1 MAKNEFYEKKDVSL
15 LNIKE
20 TTDYINDISN
30 ILHAARK
37 YVVSSVNTAMVQ
49 AYWLIGKRIVMQE
62 QNGNGRAEYGKQI
75 IEKLSDALTK
85 EFGKGFGTTNLKY
98 IRLFYVMFPI
108 GHALRDELSWTHYRL
123 LLRVED
129 EKARTFYLN
138 EAAENGWSSRQ
149 LERQINSFYY
159 QRLIASHNK
168 DVVKHEW
175 EKYNVEIS
183 PSKLLKDPY
192 VLEFLDIKENSD
204 YLEADLEKG
213 LINKLQDFLLE
224 LGKGF
229 AFVARQ
235 QRITTEAGKHYYV
248 DLVLY
253 NYILKCFVLID
264 LKTGVLTP
272 QDVGQMDMY
281 VRLYEKQK
289 RTETDNPT
297 IGIVLCSQND
307 KTVVEYSML
316 SESKQLFSSQYK
328 LYMPTEEE
336 LKMIVQG

>member
-15 LNIKE
+15 LSIKE

-37 YVVSSVNTAMVQ
+37 YVASSVNTAMVQ

-62 QNGNGRAEYGKQI
+62 QNGSGRAEYGKQI

-85 EFGKGFGTTNLKY
+85 EFGKGFRITNLKY
-98 IRLFYVMFPI
+98 IRQFYMMFPF
-108 GHALRDELSWTHYRL
+108 GHALRGELSWTHYRL

-129 EKARTFYLN
+129 EKARMFYLK

-159 QRLIASHNK
+159 QRLLASHDK
-168 DVVKHEW
+168 DYVKYEA
-175 EKYNVEIS
+175 EKNYVEVS

-204 YLEADLEKG
+204 YLEADLEKA
-213 LINKLQDFLLE
+213 LISKLQDFLLE

-264 LKTGVLTP
+264 LKTGVLMP

-297 IGIVLCSQND
+297 IGIILCSQND

-328 LYMPTEEE
+328 LYMPTDEE
-336 LKMIVQG
+336 LKRIVQG

>member
-1 MAKNEFYEKKDVSL
+1 MVKNEFYEKKDVSL

-37 YVVSSVNTAMVQ
+37 YVASSVNTAMVQ

-75 IEKLSDALTK
+75 IENLSVALTK
-85 EFGKGFGTTNLKY
+85 EFGKGFGKSNLWSFKQ
-98 IRLFYVMFPI
+98 FYLTFPI
-108 GHALRDELSWTHYRL
+108 LHSLRGELSWTHYRL
-123 LLRVED
+123 LIRVED

-159 QRLIASHNK
+159 QRLLASHNK
-168 DVVKHEW
+168 DVVKHEG

-229 AFVARQ
+229 AFIARQ

-297 IGIVLCSQND
+297 IGIILCSQND

-336 LKMIVQG
+336 LKRIVQG

>member
-1 MAKNEFYEKKDVSL
+1 MTTNEFYEKKDVSVL
-15 LNIKE
+15 KIQE

-37 YVVSSVNTAMVQ
+37 YVASSVNSAMVQ
-49 AYWLIGKRIVMQE
+49 VYWLIGKRIVMQE

-75 IEKLSDALTK
+75 IENLSIALTK
-85 EFGKGFGTTNLKY
+85 EFGKGFGKSNLWSFKQ
-98 IRLFYVMFPI
+98 FYLTFPI
-108 GHALRDELSWTHYRL
+108 LHSLRGELSWTHYRL

-159 QRLIASHNK
+159 QRLLVSHNK
-168 DVVKHEW
+168 DAVKQEA
-175 EKYNVEIS
+175 EKHNVEIS

-213 LINKLQDFLLE
+213 LINRLQDFLLE

-289 RTETDNPT
+289 RTPTDNPT
-297 IGIVLCSQND
+297 IGIILCSQND

-336 LKMIVQG
+336 LKRLVQN

>member
-1 MAKNEFYEKKDVSL
+1 MTKNEFYEKKDVSL

-37 YVVSSVNTAMVQ
+37 YVASSVNTAMVQ

-75 IEKLSDALTK
+75 IENLSVALTK
-85 EFGKGFGTTNLKY
+85 EFGKGFNKSNLWSFKQ
-98 IRLFYVMFPI
+98 FYLTFPI
-108 GHALRDELSWTHYRL
+108 LRALRGELSWTHYRL

-149 LERQINSFYY
+149 LERQIYSFHY
-159 QRLIASHNK
+159 QRLLASHNK
-168 DVVKHEW
+168 DVVKHDA
-175 EKYNVEIS
+175 EKNNVEVS
-183 PSKLLKDPY
+183 PTKLLKDPY

-204 YLEADLEKG
+204 YLEADLEKA

-235 QRITTEAGKHYYV
+235 QRITTEAGRHYYV

-297 IGIVLCSQND
+297 IGIILCSQND

-316 SESKQLFSSQYK
+316 SESQQLFSSQYK

-336 LKMIVQG
+336 LKRIVQG

>member
-1 MAKNEFYEKKDVSL
+1 MGKNGFYEKKDVSL

-37 YVVSSVNTAMVQ
+37 YVASSVNTAMVQ

-62 QNGNGRAEYGKQI
+62 QNGNDRAEYGKQI
-75 IEKLSDALTK
+75 IENISVALTN
-85 EFGKGFGTTNLKY
+85 EFGKGFGKSNLWSFKQ
-98 IRLFYVMFPI
+98 FYLTFPI
-108 GHALRDELSWTHYRL
+108 LHSLRGELSWTHYRL
-123 LLRVED
+123 LIRVEE

-159 QRLIASHNK
+159 QRLLASHNK
-168 DVVKHEW
+168 DVVKHEE
-175 EKYNVEIS
+175 EKHNVEIS

-204 YLEADLEKG
+204 YLEADLEKA

-235 QRITTEAGKHYYV
+235 QRITTEVGKHYYV

-297 IGIVLCSQND
+297 IGIILCSQND

-316 SESKQLFSSQYK
+316 SDSKRLFSSQYK
-328 LYMPTEEE
+328 LYMPTDEE
-336 LKMIVQG
+336 LKRIVQG

>member
-1 MAKNEFYEKKDVSL
+1 MGKNEFYEKKDVSL

-37 YVVSSVNTAMVQ
+37 YVASSVNTAMVQ

-62 QNGNGRAEYGKQI
+62 QNGYGRAEYGKQI

-85 EFGKGFGTTNLKY
+85 EFGKGFGITNLKY
-98 IRLFYVMFPI
+98 IRQFYVMFPI

-159 QRLIASHNK
+159 QRLLASHNK
-168 DVVKHEW
+168 GVVKHEA
-175 EKYNVEIS
+175 EKHNVEIS

-204 YLEADLEKG
+204 YLEADLEKA

-289 RTETDNPT
+289 RTATDNPT
-297 IGIVLCSQND
+297 IGIILCSQND

-316 SESKQLFSSQYK
+316 SDNKQLFSSQYK

-336 LKMIVQG
+336 LNRIVQG

>member
-1 MAKNEFYEKKDVSL
+1 MAINEFYEKKNVSL
-15 LNIKE
+15 LNIRE
-20 TTDYINDISN
+20 TKDYINDISN

-37 YVVSSVNTAMVQ
+37 YVASSVNTAMVQ

-62 QNGNGRAEYGKQI
+62 QNGTGRAEYGKQI

-85 EFGKGFGTTNLKY
+85 EFGKGFGITNLKY
-98 IRLFYVMFPI
+98 IRQFYVMFPI

-129 EKARTFYLN
+129 ENARTFYLN
-138 EAAENGWSSRQ
+138 EAAENSWSSRQ

-159 QRLIASHNK
+159 QRLLASHNK
-168 DVVKHEW
+168 DVVKREA
-175 EKYNVEIS
+175 EQNNVPIS

-289 RTETDNPT
+289 RTDSDNPT
-297 IGIVLCSQND
+297 IGIILCSQND

-316 SESKQLFSSQYK
+316 SDSKQLFSSQYK

-336 LKMIVQG
+336 LKRIVQG

>member
-1 MAKNEFYEKKDVSL
+1 MYRA
-15 LNIKE
+15 
-20 TTDYINDISN
+20 
-30 ILHAARK
+30 
-37 YVVSSVNTAMVQ
+37 VNFVMVQ
-49 AYWLIGKRIVMQE
+49 AYWEIGRLITDDELRGQ
-62 QNGNGRAEYGKQI
+62 RADYGK
-75 IEKLSDALTK
+75 EVMKNLSVRLTQ
-85 EFGKGFGTTNLKY
+85 EFGKGFGITNLKY
-98 IRLFYVMFPI
+98 IRQFYVMFPI
-108 GHALRDELSWTHYRL
+108 GHALRGELSWTHYRL

-149 LERQINSFYY
+149 LERQINTFYY
-159 QRLIASHNK
+159 QRLLASHNK
-168 DVVKHEW
+168 DLVKHKA
-175 EKYNVEIS
+175 EKNNEQIS

-204 YLEADLEKG
+204 FLEADLEKG

-264 LKTGVLTP
+264 LKTGTLTP

-297 IGIVLCSQND
+297 IGIILCSQND

-328 LYMPTEEE
+328 LYMPTDDD
-336 LKMIVQG
+336 LRNLLQNQ